1 MFAALVL
8 QRGSRWRLAATA
20 VPRFSQLAV
29 FSVTVLV
36 VAGTISGYLEVRALR
51 GLWETSYGQLLLMK
65 LAVITPLLARGAWNN
80 RFAVPRLRNELAS
93 AIERRRF
100 VQRAAAELGLMVA
113 VVAITAVLVSEPPAR
128 GSSEQLQVATSVG
141 RAVTNSTA
149 PGGGR

>member
-8 QRGSRWRLAATA
+8 QRGSRWRLAATK